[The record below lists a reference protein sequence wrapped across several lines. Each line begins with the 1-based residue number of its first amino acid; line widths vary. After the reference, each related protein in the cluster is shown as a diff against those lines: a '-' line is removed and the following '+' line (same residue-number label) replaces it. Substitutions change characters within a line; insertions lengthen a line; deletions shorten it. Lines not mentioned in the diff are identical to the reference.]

1 MSSDRPGI
9 MGEPT
14 LIQLV
19 CLFYLVGT
27 AKASWSFNCA
37 VCQQACQASCT
48 SGFCNCQ
55 QVCIPVCNAAQ
66 TQTNQCSTCQQ
77 NCYASCPITGNCN
90 CQQSCAG
97 VCKAHQCSSCL
108 HACQTGCQSMNCNCQ
123 QACAMV
129 CVDVQIQTQAPTTR
143 APQIQFGVQ
152 NCQNLCVQQCASSCA
167 NQMCTNACQPSCSA
181 LCQIHVC
188 VPACQ
193 PQCSPTCTTKQSVT
207 PVVITIPQGT
217 SSQQCLSSCQ
227 NQCGSI
233 CQTSLCHQSCAD
245 QCRSSC
251 LKCGM
256 GFCTGQ
262 VAQSPSSYQQVSN
275 IIVPTGI
282 SLCQKGC
289 QSNCMQSCSMHSPM
303 SYCKPICTQTCQ
315 KSCSNA
321 QQPHA
326 YQHKLLQQFML
337 RPLQLPSV
345 PVPAASL
352 HVEAEFVVVS
362 EDRRILATVHIVV
375 RM

>member
-1 MSSDRPGI
+1 MCEELILGNCRVPSHSAFSWRPRQDITPPSESCDYLLSLGI

-262 VAQSPSSYQQVSN
+262 VAQSPSSYQQV
-275 IIVPTGI
+275 
-282 SLCQKGC
+282 
-289 QSNCMQSCSMHSPM
+289 
-303 SYCKPICTQTCQ
+303 
-315 KSCSNA
+315 
-321 QQPHA
+321 
-326 YQHKLLQQFML
+326 
-337 RPLQLPSV
+337 
-345 PVPAASL
+345 
-352 HVEAEFVVVS
+352 
-362 EDRRILATVHIVV
+362 
-375 RM
+375 